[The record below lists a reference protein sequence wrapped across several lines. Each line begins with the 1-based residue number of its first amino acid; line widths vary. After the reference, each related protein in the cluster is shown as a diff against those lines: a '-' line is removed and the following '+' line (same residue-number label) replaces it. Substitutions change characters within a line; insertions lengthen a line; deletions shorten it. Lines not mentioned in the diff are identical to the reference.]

1 MTLMRGRLALLLIGA
16 SALSG
21 CSLLHSNIKGG
32 FVCAAPHGTCA
43 PSTAIDDDAIRTI
56 GGQDVRNG
64 DGGEASVA
72 ANSESAKPAQAAVT
86 KSGAGKGA
94 IFVPGVRPTIKV
106 VFPAWR
112 DSSGQVHPRTAAYA
126 AVDLPPMPITTAIP
140 LSAGQVGA
148 RESTSLL
155 NVAEMAPDIGL
166 LNSAPPAVVPG
177 NGHAK
182 SIVNTDAAPV
192 EGRSK
197 AVSSGSPDPLG
208 VIKDQVKHILSTT
221 KKPPVQAD
229 APQAGSAPDQTGASF
244 PPKGS

>member
-1 MTLMRGRLALLLIGA
+1 MTPMCGRLALLLIGA

-43 PSTAIDDDAIRTI
+43 PSTTIDDDAIRMI

-72 ANSESAKPAQAAVT
+72 ANSGSAKPAQAAVT

-126 AVDLPPMPITTAIP
+126 AVDLPPVPVTKAIP
-140 LSAGQVGA
+140 LNSDQLGA
-148 RESTSLL
+148 DEGTSLL
-155 NVAEMAPDIGL
+155 GIAEMAPDIGL
-166 LNSAPPAVVPG
+166 LSSAPPTVVLE

-182 SIVNTDAAPV
+182 SIVKPDAAPV

-197 AVSSGSPDPLG
+197 AVGLGSLDPLG
-208 VIKDQVKHILSTT
+208 AIKDQVKQILSTT

-229 APQAGSAPDQTGASF
+229 APQAGSAPDQTSASF